1 VNLLFE
7 GRIGDPPARV
17 SFQLRSMDGSP
28 AGVMTAAVQPDR
40 SVMLVPPREAKRF
53 LLSLKLGS
61 WLRRTVAVDLSQ
73 QTTVN
78 LVLPNG
84 DVDGDNEVTLFDF
97 AALVQSFGCFDPHNG
112 LSADLNRDGWVDLFD
127 FAILVRN
134 FGLVGDE

>member
-1 VNLLFE
+1 
-7 GRIGDPPARV
+7 
-17 SFQLRSMDGSP
+17 
-28 AGVMTAAVQPDR
+28 
-40 SVMLVPPREAKRF
+40 
-53 LLSLKLGS
+53 
-61 WLRRTVAVDLSQ
+61 VAVDLSQ